1 MKYTNLN
8 IKYILALDCTLIYLD
23 DVSPTKSGV
32 DNPVNFSS
40 LLSKGKHVLG
50 RAPGTGGI
58 ALVSLVGFPY
68 WFLLKVLL
76 SHPVHCLYCIMSRL
90 TRRVWLL
97 AYTGCE
103 NTRPPFNSVPFLFSI
118 LRIGKP
124 QDPTLSSKHAAI
136 THNGTEFCIED
147 MGSRNGTVLVNPTS
161 GIPGCV
167 RRTYLP
173 TYLPTYVN
181 TYPSLY

>member
-1 MKYTNLN
+1 MRLLHCTHILLSRLSGLTGRAKTLRHYNRCYATRGCGAWPQVRWWTMITSN
-8 IKYILALDCTLIYLD
+8 IIPPEVVYFEIYKFIYIKIYILALDCTLIYLD

-32 DNPVNFSS
+32 VNPVNFSS

-90 TRRVWLL
+90 TRRAWLL

-103 NTRPPFNSVPFLFSI
+103 NTRPPL
-118 LRIGKP
+118 
-124 QDPTLSSKHAAI
+124 
-136 THNGTEFCIED
+136 
-147 MGSRNGTVLVNPTS
+147 
-161 GIPGCV
+161 
-167 RRTYLP
+167 
-173 TYLPTYVN
+173 
-181 TYPSLY
+181 